1 MKVVNMKSA
10 KGRAIPNQFI
20 VFDSEYTLFQSHN
33 STIVKITF
41 ENGVRKVLLDLG
53 WACSKTTSK
62 YRNMFLGETTRET
75 AKKLAD
81 GVYEMVDLNNEVIE

>member
-1 MKVVNMKSA
+1 MKISQFARNHLVIENEE
-10 KGRAIPNQFI
+10 GR
-20 VFDSEYTLFQSHN
+20 LFQSYD
-33 STIVKITF
+33 SVIVKIDIK
-41 ENGVRKVLLDLG
+41 GKVTLG
-53 WACSKTTSK
+53 RDWNYSRTTAK